1 VGGGKPKIKRSA
13 ACSLSGKHKDPSERI
28 KGSTRL
34 EVGVSE
40 FVSRVQ
46 TQLSVGGL
54 RNGTCIVSSSVRVH
68 VCLRAV
74 YEGVI

>member
-1 VGGGKPKIKRSA
+1 MGLGLALSFQSGRWEGKPKIKRSA

-46 TQLSVGGL
+46 TQ
-54 RNGTCIVSSSVRVH
+54 
-68 VCLRAV
+68 
-74 YEGVI
+74 